1 MIDRRLNSESGLSLV
16 EVMVAAAVVTITFY
30 GLITIF
36 TNYAKVIGKI
46 GQGKSELLSVANFRE
61 SIMADPATFQMVANE
76 YEGEA
81 RLQPDVLPWM
91 VSNTTSVTRDQCML
105 NNTCDRY
112 PTRMG
117 YVIFPHESGVSR
129 TLYTLKIRV
138 YDSKNDVTKDFRYLV
153 APK

>member
-1 MIDRRLNSESGLSLV
+1 MIDRRLRSNSGLSLV

-30 GLITIF
+30 GLVTIF
-36 TNYAKVIGKI
+36 TNYAKLIGKI

-81 RLQPDVLPWM
+81 RLQPDVLPWF
-91 VSNTTSVTRDQCML
+91 VSNNLTVTRDQCML
-105 NNTCDRY
+105 NNTCDNY
-112 PTRMG
+112 PNRMG

-138 YDSKNDVTKDFRYLV
+138 YDSKNEVTKDFRYLV